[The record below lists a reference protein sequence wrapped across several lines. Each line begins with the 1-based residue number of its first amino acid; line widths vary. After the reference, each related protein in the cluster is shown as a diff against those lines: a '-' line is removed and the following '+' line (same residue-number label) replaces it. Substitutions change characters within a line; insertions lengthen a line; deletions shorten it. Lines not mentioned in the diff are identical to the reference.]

1 MAEPS
6 PASKVIKSVVP
17 PRHPSEGDVWI
28 RVAPPGK
35 FRWLAGE
42 WKSTTETTPEP
53 GQPTALPGGP
63 GTVKGAG
70 VTYDPKKYKTVAA
83 KWEGIAG
90 GSGEEW
96 TTEDEGMLLLGRAKI
111 YAATTGISDTKA
123 YAAAKSERENEQIQ
137 NYMAVTGKSEAEAA
151 ADLGYELP
159 PQAETTPTDETG
171 LDVGDGGGG
180 GAAPMTAEEKE
191 LQAASVLMSL
201 MAEKSTRQRASV
213 EELGS
218 ILDKWIDVL
227 KGSVGPEDVAM
238 AERSARVAPGTFK
251 PVEINLEPERQ
262 RALALGKDLGADMP
276 ELQRVLKQ
284 ILPGFQG
291 GGWSWNVPVTKQG
304 IYGLLGETD
313 PYADQWRANNLT
325 DQQLLQEAYGEE
337 VRPPLQQTWMESIG
351 RIDPS
356 IFGLPAE
363 EAATQYAKGGG
374 YQTEAGR
381 QADLAAQTDKEIE
394 QIRGQEAEDLAAINN
409 AADEKLAQIDADT
422 RIKVAQLQATGQQ
435 AQAQATIEAARQ
447 QAQAVIESAQIDA
460 AARKE
465 VTAMQE
471 QGAKERLGAQ
481 LGMQWAETSQEM
493 AANPRD
499 YLALAFRQ
507 SGQGIPSS
515 LQNYLQPAGGA
526 VPTTKGAP
534 AGIQDILSQYLGQ

>member
-1 MAEPS
+1 MADYGVTNTAPTN
-6 PASKVIKSVVP
+6 PQ
-17 PRHPSEGDVWI
+17 EGDTFTSTEGYAWI
-28 RVAPPGK
+28 WTSGQWVPQAGQAPQIRQPGTPLSPWAKKQVATKAAEKKAAAAGPTHEEK
-35 FRWLAGE
+35 VAALAKKLGE
-42 WKSTTETTPEP
+42 NPD
-53 GQPTALPGGP
+53 TALPPDVASLIAEEAVGREESSA
-63 GTVKGAG
+63 GA
-70 VTYDPKKYKTVAA
+70 AA
-83 KWEGIAG
+83 
-90 GSGEEW
+90 
-96 TTEDEGMLLLGRAKI
+96 LAKI
-111 YAATTGISDTKA
+111 LNVSPDEANAILEKA
-123 YAAAKSERENEQIQ
+123 LAGPVA
-137 NYMAVTGKSEAEAA
+137 
-151 ADLGYELP
+151 P
-159 PQAETTPTDETG
+159 ETAPTDETA
-171 LDVGDGGGG
+171 LDLGATGVGDGGG

-191 LQAASVLMSL
+191 VQAAGVLVNL
-201 MAEKSTRQRASV
+201 MAEKGARQRASV
-213 EELGS
+213 EELGN

-227 KGSVGPEDVAM
+227 KGSVTPEQLKISEERARTGPG
-238 AERSARVAPGTFK
+238 SFK
-251 PVEINLEPERQ
+251 GVEINLEPERQ
-262 RALALGKDLGADMP
+262 RALALGQDLGADMP

-291 GGWSWNVPVTKQG
+291 GGWSWNVPVTPEG
-304 IYGLLGETD
+304 VYGLLGETN
-313 PYADQWRANNLT
+313 PYGPVTNMSDWEKYKEYWAQGESAPST
-325 DQQLLQEAYGEE
+325 QQAFMQMWGGGNPAE
-337 VRPPLQQTWMESIG
+337 I
-351 RIDPS
+351 
-356 IFGLPAE
+356 GLPFGE
-363 EAATQYAKGGG
+363 GPGHFGYTQPGQPG
-374 YQTEAGR
+374 YRQTEGGR

-394 QIRGQEAEDLAAINN
+394 LIRGQEAEDLAAINN

-481 LGMQWAETSQEM
+481 LGMQWAETSQQM

-534 AGIQDILSQYLGQ
+534 AGIQSILSQYLG